1 MAVVPAD
8 CGSGSVSADRHGAC
22 AVDYTPATTFKHVP
36 AQRVLVPCPA
46 GGLHYHGRPRPS
58 SGSCRGNSECDAG
71 HTCRD
76 CTAHGRRSA
85 RALTGAIHQCRLSS
99 EPDVVAVLTVTISL
113 AQSDI
118 EYMDASAIH
127 HRLCHTLSS
136 ALKPCRRA
144 ETDELFTANAEPGVF
159 VLRRCVQNASFS
171 VAIWCLCSSLGGL
184 LRMFEFISFVWH
196 GNAAERLIL
205 WFQKDRLCRGHHLR
219 MGYNFHC
226 KLLRGVSASPLFMP
240 QYNIT
245 SCE

>member
-8 CGSGSVSADRHGAC
+8 CGSGSVLADRHGAC

-85 RALTGAIHQCRLSS
+85 RALTGAIHQLQCRLSS

-144 ETDELFTANAEPGVF
+144 VERAVERAVDVLSKRPTNSSWPTQSLASSYCGDAFKTRVSLWPFGVY
-159 VLRRCVQNASFS
+159 A
-171 VAIWCLCSSLGGL
+171 VAWAVCFACSSSFHLFGTAM
-184 LRMFEFISFVWH
+184 LRKDLYFRFKRIDFVGVTICGWGTIFIA
-196 GNAAERLIL
+196 NYYAA
-205 WFQKDRLCRGHHLR
+205 
-219 MGYNFHC
+219 
-226 KLLRGVSASPLFMP
+226 
-240 QYNIT
+240 
-245 SCE
+245 